1 MRPSVHNKLL
11 YLVEIAMV
19 EVTSWVEDVEKT
31 LLEEHEPS
39 SEVEQWRKHSIYRV
53 PARIKRLNGDAYKPQ
68 TVSLGPFHHGDPD
81 LLPMEQ
87 HKRRALLRLL
97 RRAGRPLRD
106 LVAAVGEVEEQL
118 RAAYVGLGDEWRDG
132 GGERFVEMMIVDG
145 CFLLEVMRT
154 AAAAGRRY
162 AVHPDYAPNDPVFS
176 RHGLLYIAPYV
187 QRDMLMVE
195 NQLPLLVLHR
205 IAAAAEGGK
214 TSTYATINRMV
225 LNFLGVADADRHP
238 AAVPHLGLH
247 PLDIYRRSLLLH
259 TTGRTERNIQVEEPA
274 AKPAD
279 VRSARKLHEAGIR
292 FRHSGRADCLCDVRF
307 RGGTLTMPQL
317 FVDDSTEY
325 KLLNLMAFEALHVG
339 AGNDVTAYVFFMRS
353 VVGCVDDV
361 RLLRRKGIVRSEWVD
376 GDETVVR
383 LLNDMTRD
391 VVCDEASPL
400 CALHGEV
407 EAYCRSN
414 LRVFLHVSWYY
425 LKRTYFGNPWT
436 FLSLAAGI
444 LLLVTDII
452 QTVYSV
458 LSYEVQG
465 KRQYYSHH

>member
-1 MRPSVHNKLL
+1 MDPRQVNCWVCIYCRGGKEPCHAPIRAQQITI
-11 YLVEIAMV
+11 VETAMV
-19 EVTSWVEDVEKT
+19 EVTSWVEDVEKM

-39 SEVEQWRKHSIYRV
+39 SEVEQWREHSIYRV

-68 TVSLGPFHHGDPD
+68 T
-81 LLPMEQ
+81 
-87 HKRRALLRLL
+87 
-97 RRAGRPLRD
+97 
-106 LVAAVGEVEEQL
+106 
-118 RAAYVGLGDEWRDG
+118 
-132 GGERFVEMMIVDG
+132 
-145 CFLLEVMRT
+145 
-154 AAAAGRRY
+154 
-162 AVHPDYAPNDPVFS
+162 
-176 RHGLLYIAPYV
+176 
-187 QRDMLMVE
+187 
-195 NQLPLLVLHR
+195 
-205 IAAAAEGGK
+205 
-214 TSTYATINRMV
+214 
-225 LNFLGVADADRHP
+225 
-238 AAVPHLGLH
+238 
-247 PLDIYRRSLLLH
+247 
-259 TTGRTERNIQVEEPA
+259 VEEPA

-353 VVGCVDDV
+353 IVGSVDDV
-361 RLLRRKGIVRSEWVD
+361 RLLRSKGIVRSEWVD

-444 LLLVTDII
+444 LLLITDII

-465 KRQYYSHH
+465 KTQYHNHK